1 MFRPWHLL
9 FTIITLLHSAWIFS
23 SCATASQMRDIQAG
37 KTSAH
42 SVDIRYNG
50 LRRSYRVHIPSGY
63 RPGVATPLVI
73 AIHGAFS
80 TAKTFEME
88 TGFSELSDKENFIV
102 IYPNGI
108 GIFGLLQ
115 HWNAGHCCGKAAAD
129 DVDDIG
135 FIIEVITDVS
145 RYLNV
150 DKGRIY
156 MVGFSNGGMF
166 THRFG
171 AERAHML
178 AAIAPLAG
186 SIGGRTGPDASLWRT
201 PPPDTP
207 LPVILFHGQSD
218 EKVPYD
224 GGPVGSKP
232 GEREYLSVKE
242 SAQFWASVNGC
253 VSQPRNEDRNG
264 GAVGLDTWDECE
276 KGVQV
281 LLYTLKDWGHVW
293 PGRHFTNNINPENPM
308 YGFDAAEIIWKF
320 FQPYRRPNP

>member
-1 MFRPWHLL
+1 
-9 FTIITLLHSAWIFS
+9 
-23 SCATASQMRDIQAG
+23 
-37 KTSAH
+37 
-42 SVDIRYNG
+42 
-50 LRRSYRVHIPSGY
+50 
-63 RPGVATPLVI
+63 VATPLVI

-88 TGFSELSDKENFIV
+88 TGFSELGDKEGFIV

-108 GIFGLLQ
+108 GILGWLQ

-150 DKGRIY
+150 NKRRIY

-171 AERAHML
+171 AEHADML

-186 SIGGRTGPDASLWRT
+186 SIGGRSGPEVSLWRT
-201 PPPDTP
+201 PPPDTT

-218 EKVPYD
+218 EKVPYW
-224 GGPVGSKP
+224 GGPVGGKP
-232 GEREYLSVKE
+232 GEREYLS
-242 SAQFWASVNGC
+242 AQKSTLFWANGNGC
-253 VSQPRNEDRNG
+253 VSPPRHEERNG
-264 GAVGLDTWDECE
+264 GAVGLDIWDGCE
-276 KGVQV
+276 NGTQV

-293 PGRHFTNNINPENPM
+293 PGRYFSNNLNPDNPM
-308 YGFDAAEIIWKF
+308 HGFDAAEIIWKF
-320 FQPYRRPNP
+320 FQQHRRPNP